1 MSHYSGRRCR
11 PCSCCIS
18 CCNLFFCCLTL
29 QSSKNNI
36 APHGSRCAGTS
47 FSLGVFRGFSAVC
60 PISHFNAPVR
70 RFNVLGYPYTAAVP
84 LALCPLFVALWR
96 GVVPCSVAFR
106 LRGALPACPHRA
118 PSLCPCGLV
127 GGCPLLRWGGLGGL
141 RRLLLR
147 AWRSAKVAGKVSGKV
162 AKVAGIVDVK
172 VAVKV
177 ASACAKVAH
186 FTPKS

>member
-70 RFNVLGYPYTAAVP
+70 RFNVWHYPYTAAAP
-84 LALCPLFVALWR
+84 LALFPLFVALWR
-96 GVVPCSVAFR
+96 GVVPCSVAYR
-106 LRGALPACPHRA
+106 LRCQFAAVLVPLWLCRWPPAA
-118 PSLCPCGLV
+118 PAGRSRWSPAAASPCVTLRQSRESRWQSRSPLCESRWQSRCESRKR
-127 GGCPLLRWGGLGGL
+127 LRQS
-141 RRLLLR
+141 
-147 AWRSAKVAGKVSGKV
+147 RS
-162 AKVAGIVDVK
+162 
-172 VAVKV
+172 
-177 ASACAKVAH
+177 
-186 FTPKS
+186 FPPPPKS